1 MNYLAQKN
9 IIVGISGGIAA
20 YKAAEFVRLLKK
32 AGAEVRVIMTTG
44 AQAFITPLTLQALS
58 GHRVHDNLLDPE
70 AEAGMGHIE
79 LARWADAIVIAPAT
93 ANTIAALASGQ
104 ADQLL
109 TAVCLATTSPIAIA
123 PAMNQQMW
131 EHPSVQDHLKV
142 LTSRVQQWGPA
153 SGEQA
158 CGEVGL
164 GRLLEPAELFEK
176 TNQLFASELLAGKHV
191 VITAGPTQEAIDP
204 VRYISNHSSG
214 KMGYALATA
223 AREAGARVTLISGP
237 TALTAPANLTMISVI
252 SALDMQTAVE
262 SVITDCD
269 IFIGC
274 AAVADYR
281 PTHIHDQKMKKNAE
295 TLTLELT
302 RNPDIISLVAARPN
316 KPFVVGFAAETENLL
331 ENARG
336 KLIQKKLDLIIANR
350 IGQPESGF
358 MSDFNTVTLITKTL
372 EIPLP
377 PQRKSFLAP
386 VLLQHIAT
394 ILKDNN
400 HDKND

>member
-214 KMGYALATA
+214 KMGYALASA

-386 VLLQHIAT
+386 VLLQHIAK
-394 ILKDNN
+394 ILKENN

>member
-214 KMGYALATA
+214 KMGYALASA